1 MRWSSGFSRLTDR
14 PEGGNQTRG
23 HEQRQRAS
31 GRSFASVVTRKCP
44 SLNRACFWLRELRV
58 FYTFLNILRLIC
70 SVHGYPARRIAK
82 GIRKCILFN
91 ALRLRFRL
99 VASDYPGIV
108 CILEGD

>member
-14 PEGGNQTRG
+14 PEGGNQTRD
-23 HEQRQRAS
+23 HEQPQRAS

-70 SVHGYPARRIAK
+70 SVHGYPAGA
-82 GIRKCILFN
+82 
-91 ALRLRFRL
+91 
-99 VASDYPGIV
+99 ASMADPTIHRSRAQRNN
-108 CILEGD
+108 LSR